1 MQGTNTEDVPG
12 SHTTTSKTPPQ
23 TRRMSE
29 ESIYEGVSDRSIA
42 RSPIHS
48 PASEVS
54 VWEERSR
61 AQPRAHSKIRHTIG
75 ILLLLATVFLW
86 TASNFLASTIF
97 ADDSYSKPYL
107 VTYVNT
113 SFFLLPLLPLLLK
126 HAWDDRSN
134 ISTSV
139 PIVSQL
145 RNLLQRRVGRYKLL
159 REHETPSTSSASSIA
174 SKPYERDAA
183 AGLLS
188 GDELLES
195 HDVDIPTE
203 VEGLTLSETV
213 RLSLEFCIL
222 WFLANYFAAA
232 CLEYTTVASSTI
244 LSSTSSIWT
253 LFIGALLRVERFT
266 LRKFLGVMATLA
278 GIVLISS
285 VDVSGSTD
293 ENRGSFPHKTPHE
306 LAIGD
311 AMAFFSA
318 VLYGFYA
325 VFMKKRIGDESR
337 VNMPLFFGLVGLFNI
352 ILLWPGLFVLHFTG
366 IEPFELPPTSRI
378 FTIVIVNSAASLV
391 SDFCWAY
398 AMLLTSPLIVTVGL
412 SLTIPLSLVG
422 QMILD
427 RQYSSGWYWVG
438 AAITLLSFIFI
449 NHEEKKDEEEGT
461 QSAGPSGSFQ
471 TIRADSIRSARSLD
485 RRREDHSDGSP
496 G

>member
-1 MQGTNTEDVPG
+1 MQP
-12 SHTTTSKTPPQ
+12 KP
-23 TRRMSE
+23 
-29 ESIYEGVSDRSIA
+29 
-42 RSPIHS
+42 HS
-48 PASEVS
+48 
-54 VWEERSR
+54 R
-61 AQPRAHSKIRHTIG
+61 IRHTIG

-113 SFFLLPLLPLLLK
+113 SFFLLPLIPLLLK

-134 ISTSV
+134 ISTNV
-139 PIVSQL
+139 PFLSQI

-159 REHETPSTSSASSIA
+159 REHESPSTSSASSIS
-174 SKPYERDAA
+174 SKPNERDASS
-183 AGLLS
+183 AGLLL
-188 GDELLES
+188 GDELREP
-195 HDVDIPTE
+195 HEVDPSTE
-203 VEGLTLSETV
+203 PEGLTLRETV

-253 LFIGALLRVERFT
+253 LFIGALLHVERFT

-278 GIVLISS
+278 GIALISS

-293 ENRGSFPHKTPHE
+293 DNRGSFPHKTPHE

-311 AMAFFSA
+311 AMAFVSA

-337 VNMPLFFGLVGLFNI
+337 VNMPLFFGLVGMFNI
-352 ILLWPGLFVLHFTG
+352 VLLWPGLFILHFTG
-366 IEPFELPPTSRI
+366 IEPFELPPTNRI
-378 FTIVIVNSAASLV
+378 FVIVLVNSAASLV

-422 QMILD
+422 QMVLD
-427 RQYSSGWYWVG
+427 KQYSSAWYWVG

-449 NHEEKKDEEEGT
+449 NHEEKRDEDEGT
-461 QSAGPSGSFQ
+461 QSAGPALSVMSSRSSLQ
-471 TIRADSIRSARSLD
+471 AVRRDSMRSARSLD
-485 RRREDHSDGSP
+485 RRRSSDDGR
-496 G
+496 GQV